1 MHVLYTLGIITI
13 IFVLIYLSKILF
25 AYTLYFIFRSD
36 KILNNTSI
44 IRREI
49 KVSKVSKNSHI
60 INRIN
65 VSNFIKIRET
75 MRQRLQK

>member
-49 KVSKVSKNSHI
+49 KVSISKNSHI

-65 VSNFIKIRET
+65 VLNFIKIRET
-75 MRQRLQK
+75 MRQRLQR

>member
-1 MHVLYTLGIITI
+1 MHVLYTLGIIAI

-49 KVSKVSKNSHI
+49 KVSISKNSHI

-75 MRQRLQK
+75 MRQRLQR

>member
-49 KVSKVSKNSHI
+49 KVSISKNSHI

-75 MRQRLQK
+75 MRQRLQR